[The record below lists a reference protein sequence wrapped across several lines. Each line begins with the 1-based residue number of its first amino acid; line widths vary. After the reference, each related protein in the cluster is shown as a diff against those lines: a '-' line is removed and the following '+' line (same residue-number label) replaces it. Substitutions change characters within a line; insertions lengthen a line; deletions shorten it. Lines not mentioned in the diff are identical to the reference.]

1 MSDNNFYNMTQ
12 SLCKKCFIKLAK
24 PSKKTIK
31 SIVLTD
37 YEETCEHCGKV
48 GPIVDYIEDGD

>member
-1 MSDNNFYNMTQ
+1 MTQ
-12 SLCKKCFIKLAK
+12 SLCKECFIKLAK